1 MVRVK
6 PEAEADFVEKFARD
20 MRDQLSVGP
29 YFLLWVTPIENEKKA
44 SDESTFYHMKGVYAI
59 IGFLVVNV
67 FLGLLGS
74 FWFRVQARRSE
85 IGLRVAMGSS
95 KRKVRR

>member
-29 YFLLWVTPIENEKKA
+29 YFLLWVTPIENEKKRA
-44 SDESTFYHMKGVYAI
+44 T
-59 IGFLVVNV
+59 
-67 FLGLLGS
+67 
-74 FWFRVQARRSE
+74 
-85 IGLRVAMGSS
+85 
-95 KRKVRR
+95 KVRFTT